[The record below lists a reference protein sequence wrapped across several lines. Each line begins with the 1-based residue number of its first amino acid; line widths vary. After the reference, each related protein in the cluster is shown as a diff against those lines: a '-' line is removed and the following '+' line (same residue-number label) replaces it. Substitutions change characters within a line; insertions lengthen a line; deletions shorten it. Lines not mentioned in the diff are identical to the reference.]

1 MRSLI
6 GEKADPVTIPQ
17 WLSPSIHDGT
27 GYRSK
32 WVPILSV
39 GAGEEDDAGRRRL
52 RRPSFEVP
60 HHTNG
65 RRKRPYKSSMLFTRK
80 TAIVQQKNSH
90 SVTYNR
96 WLRIGLRTGY
106 RARYCSYMR
115 AYTAPF
121 CCCGSVRSMTRTVA
135 SQA

>member
-80 TAIVQQKNSH
+80 TAIVQHQTATQSPIMDGSESASALDTGH
-90 SVTYNR
+90 GIV
-96 WLRIGLRTGY
+96 RTCGHTPPHFAAA
-106 RARYCSYMR
+106 ARY
-115 AYTAPF
+115 
-121 CCCGSVRSMTRTVA
+121 VR
-135 SQA
+135 